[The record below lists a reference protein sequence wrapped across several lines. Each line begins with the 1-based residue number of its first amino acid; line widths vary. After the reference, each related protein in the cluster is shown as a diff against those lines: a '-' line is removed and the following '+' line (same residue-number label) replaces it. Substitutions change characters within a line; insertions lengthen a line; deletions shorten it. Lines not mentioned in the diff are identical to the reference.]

1 MLPPPR
7 ALVSIED
14 ILARAGMTFAIDQSL
29 TMRQCDPVSTPRD
42 YRENTQHCEISNKHL
57 EVLRGIAEKTARRSS
72 QEERWLWTI
81 LCMTDRQT
89 LAFLELLFEL
99 KELVTLTQYRNPR
112 NQGL

>member
-1 MLPPPR
+1 MKVNDDDDDGEQMCVLPPPR

-57 EVLRGIAEKTARRSS
+57 V
-72 QEERWLWTI
+72 I
-81 LCMTDRQT
+81 LVEAAQIKY
-89 LAFLELLFEL
+89 L
-99 KELVTLTQYRNPR
+99 
-112 NQGL
+112 